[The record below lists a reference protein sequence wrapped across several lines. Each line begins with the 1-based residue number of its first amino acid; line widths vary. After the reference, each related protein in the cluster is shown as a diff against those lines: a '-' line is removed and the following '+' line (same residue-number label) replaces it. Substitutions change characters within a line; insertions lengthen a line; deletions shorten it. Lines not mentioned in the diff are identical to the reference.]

1 MKQETAIC
9 YKDGALCFLIGTTHW
24 DPVFSLLSAVVA
36 ATKHVQLCTAP
47 VKSIPFNVLTLVTF
61 HFVFSTEIFIKKN
74 DPDVKN
80 KCFLIR
86 ATLTEPVF
94 SP

>member
-36 ATKHVQLCTAP
+36 ATKHVHCSSEKHPLQRAHPCHFSLCLL
-47 VKSIPFNVLTLVTF
+47 NRDLY
-61 HFVFSTEIFIKKN
+61 KKN
-74 DPDVKN
+74 DHDVKN